1 VGFQQGLQTQPEE
14 TPPMKILVE
23 AIPELLGALGSTGII
38 SAITWCVGRRRAR
51 RQAAVQAEQ

>member
-1 VGFQQGLQTQPEE
+1 
-14 TPPMKILVE
+14 MKILVE